1 MVNNSYLFFV
11 LNHVTFYYS
20 GMFLVKQIVGID
32 SKLSTYYRNCGEM
45 SVKDPSLKSAEPCK
59 KGAQVNITKE
69 RD

>member
-1 MVNNSYLFFV
+1 
-11 LNHVTFYYS
+11 
-20 GMFLVKQIVGID
+20 MFLVKQIVGID